1 MNTFG
6 RSAKAYCRRME
17 IQPGI
22 GVNEARIGEPRAA
35 VEARLGPPTS
45 QRDARVYYHES
56 DPALFIDYDI
66 AGNVESVEI
75 PYSGTASREVTLAG
89 IQLTCRP
96 IDDVVQELAAAGYS
110 GRRSDIGYD
119 FPEGFSVFSMSS
131 LQLSDIDPSA
141 AEDDERLIVEGVFL
155 ASPKYL
161 GF

>member
-1 MNTFG
+1 M
-6 RSAKAYCRRME
+6 
-17 IQPGI
+17 
-22 GVNEARIGEPRAA
+22 
-35 VEARLGPPTS
+35 
-45 QRDARVYYHES
+45 
-56 DPALFIDYDI
+56 
-66 AGNVESVEI
+66 
-75 PYSGTASREVTLAG
+75 
-89 IQLTCRP
+89 
-96 IDDVVQELAAAGYS
+96 QELAAAGYS